1 MKKLIQLRILYQN
14 YYTLAIR
21 VNRYLAEFYSLYI
34 PYIVTSF
41 DLVVLLCACCV
52 CDLLAG
58 QLHHS
63 CSCQFTKKSHDI
75 ISFSLISMSAAAVPY
90 DVTHTFAAHV
100 HHSILHKLSKSAHR
114 TASFDSV
121 RKIFLLTKH
130 MNDGLVNLILAKLLD
145 ISVCHLIERTFHD

>member
-1 MKKLIQLRILYQN
+1 
-14 YYTLAIR
+14 
-21 VNRYLAEFYSLYI
+21 
-34 PYIVTSF
+34 
-41 DLVVLLCACCV
+41 
-52 CDLLAG
+52 
-58 QLHHS
+58 
-63 CSCQFTKKSHDI
+63 
-75 ISFSLISMSAAAVPY
+75 MSATAVPY